1 MKRLSRHD
9 DRPGTALG
17 LVYLWDLVPAVNE
30 FIEFDIDPDPAWWQT
45 FAKQVGSDV
54 DIAATIPD
62 VRRPLGPVDMPW

>member
-30 FIEFDIDPDPAWWQT
+30 YIEFDLDPDPEWWQA
-45 FAKQVGSDV
+45 FAQRIDADV
-54 DIAATIPD
+54 AIAKTIPD
-62 VRRPLGPVDMPW
+62 VRRPLGPLTA